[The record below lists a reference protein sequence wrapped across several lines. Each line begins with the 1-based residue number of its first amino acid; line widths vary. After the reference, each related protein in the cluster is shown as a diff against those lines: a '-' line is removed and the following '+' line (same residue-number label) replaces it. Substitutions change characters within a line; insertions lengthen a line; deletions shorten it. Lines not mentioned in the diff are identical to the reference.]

1 MTIYSLMNKVP
12 TLLRRV
18 ALARNAYSSHDPV
31 YASFEDEAIAS
42 LDTLLDVGYID
53 DDEHSLLWQEL
64 YHVFRMY
71 KRH

>member
-1 MTIYSLMNKVP
+1 MTIYSLMNKIP

-18 ALARNAYSSHDPV
+18 ALARHSYSLHDPL
-31 YASFEDEAIAS
+31 YASWEDEAIAS

-53 DDEHSLLWQEL
+53 DDEHF
-64 YHVFRMY
+64 FRMY